1 VDAVQKRFIRLS
13 ELKKKEKEDKKV
25 LEKSSKTGG
34 YLDEMDLPP
43 CVSDDEGGEWE
54 EEEEEDIVKTGD
66 HPPPVNL
73 KVGDDGPLLANLAIS
88 T

>member
-1 VDAVQKRFIRLS
+1 VDAVQKSFIRLS

-43 CVSDDEGGEWE
+43 CISDDEEGEWE
-54 EEEEEDIVKTGD
+54 EVEDIVNTGD
-66 HPPPVNL
+66 HPPSINL
-73 KVGDDGPLLANLAIS
+73 KGGDDGPLVADLAIS